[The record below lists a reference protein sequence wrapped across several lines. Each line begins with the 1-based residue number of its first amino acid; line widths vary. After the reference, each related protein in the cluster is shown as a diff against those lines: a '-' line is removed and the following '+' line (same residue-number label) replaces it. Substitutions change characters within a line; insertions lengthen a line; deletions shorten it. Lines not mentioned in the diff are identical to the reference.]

1 MAAPKENILTS
12 NKREVVA
19 IPHLVV
25 AAAGP
30 DQAGIVAEFTRVFVE
45 RGCNLEDTSMT
56 VLRGQFAMMLVVD
69 APSQITPSVLE
80 RELADETALL
90 GLVVSVWQIPDA
102 PPSSPPGEPWTVSI
116 YGTDRPGIVHQISKT
131 LAEREVNIVDL
142 ETRLVGPDNEP
153 IYSMILDVTIPPG
166 TNPEDLRAELN
177 QVAAD
182 LGVECQLHAADADV
196 L

>member
-1 MAAPKENILTS
+1 MI
-12 NKREVVA
+12 A

-30 DQAGIVAEFTRVFVE
+30 DQAGIVAEFTRIFVE

-69 APSQITPSVLE
+69 APEEITPSVLE
-80 RELADETALL
+80 RELSDETALL
-90 GLVVSVWQIPDA
+90 GLVVSVWQIPD
-102 PPSSPPGEPWTVSI
+102 SPPASPQGAPWTVSI
-116 YGTDRPGIVHQISKT
+116 YGADRPGIVHRISKA
-131 LAEREVNIVDL
+131 LAELDVNIVDL

-153 IYSMILDVTIPPG
+153 IYSMILDVTIPAG
-166 TNPEDLRAELN
+166 CNAEDLRAELD
-177 QVAAD
+177 QVAGD
-182 LGVECQLHAADADV
+182 LGVECQLRAADADV